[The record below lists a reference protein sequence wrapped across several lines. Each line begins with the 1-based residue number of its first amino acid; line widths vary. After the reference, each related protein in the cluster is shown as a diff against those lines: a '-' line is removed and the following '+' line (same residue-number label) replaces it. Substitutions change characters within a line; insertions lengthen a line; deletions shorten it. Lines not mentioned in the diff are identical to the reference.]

1 MDTRQADRLL
11 ARLDAIADATAA
23 ATTQLQAMMASM
35 PRPPTYERD
44 EDAVEAAMA
53 SQDTWTCTD
62 LARAAGIPDYRCRAA
77 LRTLASRE
85 RVEILG
91 RTRGTR
97 YRLCGG
103 AT

>member
-1 MDTRQADRLL
+1 MDARKADRLL
-11 ARLDAIADATAA
+11 AKIDAIADATAE
-23 ATTQLQAMMASM
+23 ATRMLQSMMDAF
-35 PRPPTYERD
+35 PRPPRYERD

-77 LRTLASRE
+77 LRTLALRE

-97 YRLCGG
+97 YRLCSMG
-103 AT
+103 